1 MRVTPDGKA
10 NPFIRPV
17 EADANPI
24 YITVRRRAD
33 DVWDPPGPRP
43 NWVDS
48 EYTKMDSR
56 YVVVFQMGSSQNSPP
71 FQTNP
76 DGHIMDFDVSGA
88 DRYSDMNPKF
98 PHTYPF
104 NLDVTAIYW
113 GAFGYNMLILKP
125 AEKDW
130 VFVVYTGSLR
140 TDTEARRMNIR
151 LPHPPGYQS
160 EAEVEIS
167 LLTGPCIRE
176 TR

>member
-1 MRVTPDGKA
+1 MKVTPDGKV

-24 YITVRRRAD
+24 YITVRLRAD

-48 EYTKMDSR
+48 QYTKMDSR
-56 YVVVFQMGSSQNSPP
+56 YVVVFQMGRSQNSPP
-71 FQTNP
+71 FQTEP
-76 DGHIMDFDVSGA
+76 DGHIMDYDVSGA
-88 DRYSDMNPKF
+88 DRYSDVDPKF
-98 PHTYPF
+98 PHTLL
-104 NLDVTAIYW
+104 NKDVKAIYW
-113 GAFGYNMLILKP
+113 GAFGYNMLLLKP
-125 AEKDW
+125 ADKDW
-130 VFVVYTGSLR
+130 VFFVYTGSLR
-140 TDTEARRMNIR
+140 TDTEARRMNITT
-151 LPHPPGYQS
+151 PHSPGYQS